1 MEKSHKY
8 PLILLTTICITY
20 FVENFLRM
28 AAGALTPILIEE
40 LEISHGSMGLLISAY
55 FFIYGVMQIPSG
67 ILSEKFGA
75 RKTILVFTAITMGG
89 IFLFWWSRSYNLLFV
104 AQFLVGIG
112 CSTFYI
118 NAVRLVRTWFP
129 ANRTATAIGILS
141 ASSGLGNFVSYMGF
155 PLAVERWGS
164 WRPLYLGMSIIL
176 VVNWVMN
183 IFILKDGNGAPENNV
198 KKDEPPITETIIAT
212 LKDKRLYP
220 FLAGYMLSTTA
231 WVFMNWMPQF
241 LIDVRGMTY
250 IEVGQIASVGTIAGI
265 PGCILVAAV
274 SDRLKKR
281 KLPLLGFSIL
291 ATTMLIVFLNL
302 PATTP
307 IFVFSALNFGMGFA
321 YSYWVLYFSMIPETL
336 PPQKASVGL
345 GIVNGLGTIMFSIF
359 APTYGYFV
367 DITGSYTTSNSLI
380 QGLSLLMP
388 VIFFFFI
395 KECYGGIAEDEI
407 TVSTPSP
414 HTFK

>member
-1 MEKSHKY
+1 MEKSRHY
-8 PLILLTTICITY
+8 ALILLSTICITY

-28 AAGALTPILIEE
+28 AAGALTPILIAE
-40 LEISHGSMGLLISAY
+40 LNISHSAMGLLISAY

-67 ILSEKFGA
+67 ILSEKYGA
-75 RKTILVFTAITMGG
+75 RKTILFFTAITVVG
-89 IFLFWWSRSYNLLFV
+89 IFLFWSSKSYNNLFI
-104 AQFLVGIG
+104 AQFLIGIG

-118 NAVRLVRTWFP
+118 NAVKLVTTWFP
-129 ANRTATAIGILS
+129 ANRKATAIGILS

-164 WRPLYLGMSIIL
+164 WRPLYFGMSVIL

-183 IFILKDGNGAPENNV
+183 IFILKDKEAPQVEKV
-198 KKDEPPITETIIAT
+198 KKDTTPITKTIIET

-250 IEVGQIASVGTIAGI
+250 IQVGQIASVGTIAGI
-265 PGCILVAAV
+265 PGCILVAAI
-274 SDRLKKR
+274 SDKLKAR
-281 KLPLLGFSIL
+281 KTPLLGFSIM
-291 ATTMLIVFLNL
+291 ATVVLIAFLNL
-302 PATTP
+302 PGTTP
-307 IFVFSALNFGMGFA
+307 VYVFSALNFLMGFA

-336 PPQKASVGL
+336 PPRKASVGL
-345 GIVNGLGTIMFSIF
+345 GIVNGLGTIMFSVF
-359 APTYGYFV
+359 APLYGYFV
-367 DITGSYTTSNSLI
+367 DVTGSYTTSNNLI

-395 KECYGGIAEDEI
+395 KESYGGIYEDE
-407 TVSTPSP
+407 
-414 HTFK
+414 